1 MKHAITR
8 KLIILMALLSFL
20 VGLGSHIALIVSGAA
35 ASPLARWRL
44 LGFGLTIL
52 CLIALLLLR
61 HLWHKRQRTIN
72 AAPLRLYSLAP
83 RHAATLRPTRERP
96 VCDFWRRAPGSYL
109 RRGRLDMPERH
120 ISLEISSDHS
130 QSLFSLAAPLALA
143 QALCDEVI
151 REWPQTEIRP
161 LVGSA
166 AAADL
171 QGEVLVDMPRRGG
184 GVWYWQTFKLKEP
197 DYHPLHSV
205 ETRYGQPQPP
215 SRLRGLL
222 TAVDRAPAGVVSGIQ
237 VLVRPA
243 PPSKYGSWGRR
254 ATLLRQQLANRGSH
268 SNTRT
273 QEGEGASVRQATS
286 RQYGPVNVD
295 ELQRELTRITTR
307 LADGALYEVCLR
319 VWAFAE
325 GDLAATAAAQRL
337 GDALIAATRCPWN
350 ELEKEAA
357 GTDATVVVERHFPYG
372 GGIVMTAGELG
383 QLLHLPDQEEAA
395 PCARLHTAGSEPLAP
410 EGRVTVAAAETAV
423 DAQGRLSPDIE
434 RPTQRVYGLH
444 YRGDG
449 EEVLVGH
456 SFADAT
462 MHTFIVGA
470 TGAGK
475 SVLAANLVLQD
486 WLAGHAALVIDPH
499 RALIDDIL
507 RGVPLAREGDVIIL
521 DPGDVRQPF
530 RWNLFDAGKGKE
542 TAVERLLA
550 AIRVG
555 MGAAWDGSVGM
566 QEVLANAL
574 TLALHGTETPSLTT
588 LLALLEETQRRSILK
603 TMTANTPPAQQALT
617 FWEKTFPG
625 WNPQDQKRAEG
636 AARRRIEN
644 FTRRSLVRRTLG
656 MAGTTVD
663 LEAALNSGKLILCP
677 MHNEMGEETKR
688 IWSALLLQELLA
700 LLLARDPQA
709 NLPRVTI
716 AIDELAESIGTL
728 ADFIR
733 SLLNET
739 RKYGAAVLLL
749 NQSYVTLPLEARQ
762 VILGNCRSQIA
773 LSLGAEDA
781 EVAAR
786 VMGAPVAAEDVRRL
800 RPYRAY
806 ARLAVGGGQAAPCL
820 LRALPPLQTRE
831 RLTRLPKPEL
841 PLGIVDKLAP
851 LPQKRDGVLSL
862 SELVAWGTRT
872 DMEDDAAVG
881 ELLAVLQ
888 ALPDEQYAALCRLR
902 QASDAWWAQQAL
914 ATPGIV
920 PDKRQRIRM
929 VSRLRYGIP
938 WWQSDADY
946 LRGMAEPTLV
956 ARAETMA
963 MAPVVDNP
971 ERF

>member
-1 MKHAITR
+1 
-8 KLIILMALLSFL
+8 
-20 VGLGSHIALIVSGAA
+20 
-35 ASPLARWRL
+35 
-44 LGFGLTIL
+44 
-52 CLIALLLLR
+52 
-61 HLWHKRQRTIN
+61 
-72 AAPLRLYSLAP
+72 
-83 RHAATLRPTRERP
+83 
-96 VCDFWRRAPGSYL
+96 
-109 RRGRLDMPERH
+109 
-120 ISLEISSDHS
+120 
-130 QSLFSLAAPLALA
+130 
-143 QALCDEVI
+143 
-151 REWPQTEIRP
+151 
-161 LVGSA
+161 
-166 AAADL
+166 
-171 QGEVLVDMPRRGG
+171 
-184 GVWYWQTFKLKEP
+184 
-197 DYHPLHSV
+197 
-205 ETRYGQPQPP
+205 
-215 SRLRGLL
+215 
-222 TAVDRAPAGVVSGIQ
+222 
-237 VLVRPA
+237 
-243 PPSKYGSWGRR
+243 
-254 ATLLRQQLANRGSH
+254 
-268 SNTRT
+268 
-273 QEGEGASVRQATS
+273 
-286 RQYGPVNVD
+286 
-295 ELQRELTRITTR
+295 
-307 LADGALYEVCLR
+307 
-319 VWAFAE
+319 
-325 GDLAATAAAQRL
+325 
-337 GDALIAATRCPWN
+337 
-350 ELEKEAA
+350 
-357 GTDATVVVERHFPYG
+357 
-372 GGIVMTAGELG
+372 
-383 QLLHLPDQEEAA
+383 
-395 PCARLHTAGSEPLAP
+395 
-410 EGRVTVAAAETAV
+410 
-423 DAQGRLSPDIE
+423 
-434 RPTQRVYGLH
+434 
-444 YRGDG
+444 
-449 EEVLVGH
+449 
-456 SFADAT
+456 
-462 MHTFIVGA
+462 
-470 TGAGK
+470 
-475 SVLAANLVLQD
+475 
-486 WLAGHAALVIDPH
+486 
-499 RALIDDIL
+499 
-507 RGVPLAREGDVIIL
+507 
-521 DPGDVRQPF
+521 
-530 RWNLFDAGKGKE
+530 
-542 TAVERLLA
+542 
-550 AIRVG
+550 
-555 MGAAWDGSVGM
+555 
-566 QEVLANAL
+566 
-574 TLALHGTETPSLTT
+574 
-588 LLALLEETQRRSILK
+588 
-603 TMTANTPPAQQALT
+603 
-617 FWEKTFPG
+617 
-625 WNPQDQKRAEG
+625 
-636 AARRRIEN
+636 
-644 FTRRSLVRRTLG
+644 
-656 MAGTTVD
+656 
-663 LEAALNSGKLILCP
+663 